1 MQDTSMSQEP
11 ARFEP
16 PARSTR
22 SGATGALELE
32 GGPLVR
38 RDLVRW
44 GPVIAGLVCVIAT
57 LAILSAL
64 GLAIGLSAVEPSG
77 SGLGEISTGAWIW
90 GIASGVVA
98 FFLGGLVAG
107 LSSAVGGRSRGLLN
121 GVLVGA
127 ASITATLVLV
137 GVGAGTLLGAGATA
151 LGDVVNV
158 GSQLEIGQ
166 TADNVSN
173 AVARAES
180 SAWGSFIGLSLAVIL
195 AGLGGVAGA
204 RNRADNEPTRH

>member
-1 MQDTSMSQEP
+1 MPDTSMRQEA

-16 PARSTR
+16 PARSAR

-44 GPVIAGLVCVIAT
+44 GPVIAGLVCVITT

-77 SGLGEISTGAWIW
+77 SGLAEISTGAWIW
-90 GIASGVVA
+90 GIASAVVA

-107 LSSAVGGRSRGLLN
+107 M
-121 GVLVGA
+121 
-127 ASITATLVLV
+127 
-137 GVGAGTLLGAGATA
+137 
-151 LGDVVNV
+151 
-158 GSQLEIGQ
+158 
-166 TADNVSN
+166 
-173 AVARAES
+173 S
-180 SAWGSFIGLSLAVIL
+180 SAWGVAVEGCSTVSSW
-195 AGLGGVAGA
+195 APHRSRRRWFWWASAPAPCWA
-204 RNRADNEPTRH
+204 RAPLRWGTS